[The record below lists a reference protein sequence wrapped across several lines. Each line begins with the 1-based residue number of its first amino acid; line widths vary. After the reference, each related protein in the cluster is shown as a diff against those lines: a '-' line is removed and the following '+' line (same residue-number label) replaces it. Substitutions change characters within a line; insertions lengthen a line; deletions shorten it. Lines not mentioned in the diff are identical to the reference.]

1 MSVSESVITRVEVE
15 EGRVP
20 DVVNPGDPI
29 NGKPCP
35 HCGGSLDVRNPT
47 GLCDHL
53 YYPDS
58 CQTCQEIE
66 KLKRLQAELG
76 FRVPSK
82 VAAIGSDGKNLVVW
96 GIGDDAKSAEED
108 AQHWLI
114 ESGTSD
120 YWDTLAFVPVTDEQ
134 VDRIEGGEIDCA
146 TLGIG
151 RSP

>member
-20 DVVNPGDPI
+20 DGVVSRRS
-29 NGKPCP
+29 CP
-35 HCGGSLDVRNPT
+35 HCGGSIDDRNPM
-47 GLCDHL
+47 GICDHL
-53 YYPDS
+53 HYPEY
-58 CQTCQEIE
+58 CTVCQEIE
-66 KLKRLQAELG
+66 RLKSLQEQLAT
-76 FRVPSK
+76 VPTK

-134 VDRIEGGEIDCA
+134 VDRIEGGVIDCA
-146 TLGIG
+146 TLGIE
-151 RSP
+151 RRA